1 MCTSLFLWNTHP
13 TILFLVALNRDEFF
27 ARPTQAAHFWS
38 DWPSLLAGRDTQ
50 GGGTWL
56 GVTTNGRFAMLTNF
70 REVAYDA
77 VKNAPSRGALTT
89 NFLQSNIEPM
99 QYLQSLHEKA
109 YNGFNLVVGDF
120 RKQKLAY
127 FSNRANRPAYEL
139 EPGLYGISNGVLE
152 SSWPKVEQ
160 GKAQL
165 RWFLEQAI
173 DTEQLDPDM
182 LLHHVMS
189 NTAKV
194 QQLQELPQTGMPVEI
209 ERLMSSIFIEPC
221 ELKGAAYGTRSQTV
235 LIVHRNGRAQLHERS
250 GPDMDCK
257 SQNCALDNDWVCVQQ
272 SFDWS

>member
-1 MCTSLFLWNTHP
+1 MFSCS
-13 TILFLVALNRDEFF
+13 
-27 ARPTQAAHFWS
+27 Q
-38 DWPSLLAGRDTQ
+38 
-50 GGGTWL
+50 
-56 GVTTNGRFAMLTNF
+56 
-70 REVAYDA
+70 
-77 VKNAPSRGALTT
+77 
-89 NFLQSNIEPM
+89 
-99 QYLQSLHEKA
+99 A